1 MCDTFV
7 VQGRL
12 MASGRTTLAKNSD
25 REPNE
30 AQYLTKVEA
39 ADHRPG
45 SMVRC
50 TYVELPQV
58 AHTHAVLGSRPWWMW
73 GFEHGVNE
81 CGLAIGNEAVWSR
94 LPGSTKP
101 GLLGMDLLRL
111 TLERAA
117 TADEGLAVLV
127 GLLEQYGQS
136 GRTSATRDETYHNG
150 FILADADGGW
160 ILQTAGRHWV
170 AKKLD
175 GWASISNVYSIGSDY
190 DRISEGAIES
200 AIQSGWFDPAAGAPF
215 DFAAAYADREVSFLP
230 GCAVRLDFS
239 QARLEELERQDKIS
253 LEGLFSLLRGHG
265 TDGADAGWRPGHDGE
280 SLICMHARSPEGSET
295 AASVAFELPDDG
307 RPSLFWASLASPCL
321 SSFVPVWFDAGPPQ
335 GWTQPV
341 AGEADAWWNLE
352 SMQRLIERDYGRLSG
367 APRAI
372 WAELEAETLAAVRG
386 LSGDASRSARFALT
400 SLAARR
406 QDAACRIITDMTQAC
421 MAEVVT
427 PRDAD
432 PRGRYLQHVEASRV
446 PTSQGSGPSL
456 AQARPSPI
464 REPQEASR

>member
-12 MASGRTTLAKNSD
+12 MASGHTTLAKNSD

-45 SMVRC
+45 SRVRC
-50 TYVELPQV
+50 TYIEIPQV
-58 AHTHAVLGSRPWWMW
+58 AHTYAVLGSRPWWMW

-81 CGLAIGNEAVWSR
+81 CGLAIGNEAIWSR
-94 LPGSTKP
+94 VPASTEP

-117 TADEGLAVLV
+117 RADEGLAVLT

-136 GRTSATRDETYHNG
+136 GRTSATQDQTYHNG

-160 ILQTAGRHWV
+160 VLQTAGRHWV

-190 DRISEGAIES
+190 DRISEGAIDY

-215 DFAAAYADREVSFLP
+215 DFAAAYADTEVPFLP
-230 GCAVRLDFS
+230 GCAARLDFS
-239 QARLEELERQDKIS
+239 QAGLEKLEGQGRIS
-253 LEGLFSLLRGHG
+253 LEDLFSLLRGHG
-265 TDGADAGWRPGHDGE
+265 PHGADAGWRLDNDGE
-280 SLICMHARSPEGSET
+280 SLICMHASSPEGSET
-295 AASVAFELPDDG
+295 VASVAIELPGDG

-321 SSFVPVWFDAGPPQ
+321 SSFVPIWPDAGLPQ
-335 GWTQPV
+335 DWTQPG
-341 AGEADAWWNLE
+341 AGNADAWWNLE

-372 WAELEAETLAAVRG
+372 LAELEAETLAAARS
-386 LSGDASRSARFALT
+386 LPEDASRSSRFALT

-406 QDAACRIITDMTQAC
+406 QDAACRIIADLTQAC
-421 MAEVVT
+421 MADVVT

-432 PRGRYLQHVEASRV
+432 PRGRYLQQVEAARV
-446 PTSQGSGPSL
+446 PTLRGSGFPL
-456 AQARPSPI
+456 A
-464 REPQEASR
+464 